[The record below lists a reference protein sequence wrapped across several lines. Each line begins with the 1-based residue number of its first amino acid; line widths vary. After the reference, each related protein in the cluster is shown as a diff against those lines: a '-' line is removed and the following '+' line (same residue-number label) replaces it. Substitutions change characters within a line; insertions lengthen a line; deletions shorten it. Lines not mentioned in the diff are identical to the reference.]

1 MTLKRMSDLYEG
13 SNLHF
18 SFYYYLLIIR
28 YFEAKFEQLPN
39 TLLVV
44 LAHPL
49 ALFICLYLFHS
60 RFFPLSPRARC
71 RSRGRCWRT
80 AGAGSGSPPEAAGG
94 REGRE
99 GGAGADGRQGRL
111 SQSRLR
117 PSSPVPFR
125 SLAAGG
131 REVLPRQLRPAPRAR
146 LRSAFSGPRPC
157 ARAPTLGRAGPAP
170 LAIGRAAV
178 APWAC
183 GPPIGPA
190 RCQSARGC
198 VRAGCAAPFPAV
210 CGAGAG
216 PVRAGPRLA
225 RPSLRW
231 RRRRRRPWRGSRAG
245 SSSTS

>member
-1 MTLKRMSDLYEG
+1 M
-13 SNLHF
+13 
-18 SFYYYLLIIR
+18 
-28 YFEAKFEQLPN
+28 
-39 TLLVV
+39 
-44 LAHPL
+44 
-49 ALFICLYLFHS
+49 
-60 RFFPLSPRARC
+60 
-71 RSRGRCWRT
+71 RT
-80 AGAGSGSPPEAAGG
+80 AGAGPGSPPEAAGG
-94 REGRE
+94 REG
-99 GGAGADGRQGRL
+99 GQGVRRPAEAAVPAPAPSL
-111 SQSRLR
+111 PSR
-117 PSSPVPFR
+117 PSPP
-125 SLAAGG
+125 LTAGG
-131 REVLPRQLRPAPRAR
+131 REVPPGQLRPAPRAR

-183 GPPIGPA
+183 GPRIGPA
-190 RCQSARGC
+190 SCQSARGC

-231 RRRRRRPWRGSRAG
+231 RRRRRRRPWRGSRAG